1 MTRIAGLLFF
11 LTAAGAALFLFH
23 IKQEVREMEQELGI
37 VHRDILRHQEA
48 IRVLKTEWSYL
59 NQPARIADLAGRHLD
74 LRPLTAR
81 QFVHLEDLP
90 PRGPRSALSEAS
102 AVSGA
107 APAPALVPT
116 LVPTLAKAPAAR
128 APAPRK
134 VSQNDTA
141 STEAGSL
148 R

>member
-23 IKQEVREMEQELGI
+23 IKEEVREMEEELGI

-48 IRVLKTEWSYL
+48 IQVLKTEWSYL

-74 LRPLTAR
+74 LRPVTAR
-81 QFVHLEDLP
+81 QFVHLDDLP
-90 PRGPRSALSEAS
+90 PRGARSAPSEAP

-107 APAPALVPT
+107 APALAPT
-116 LVPTLAKAPAAR
+116 QAQAYAAKE
-128 APAPRK
+128 PAPRK
-134 VSQNDTA
+134 VPQNDTA
-141 STEAGSL
+141 LTEAGSM

>member
-1 MTRIAGLLFF
+1 MTRIAGLLIF

-23 IKQEVREMEQELGI
+23 IKQEVREMEEELGI

-74 LRPLTAR
+74 LRSLTAR
-81 QFVHLEDLP
+81 QFVRLDDLP
-90 PRGPRSALSEAS
+90 PRGARPAPSEAP

-107 APAPALVPT
+107 APAPALAPT
-116 LVPTLAKAPAAR
+116 LAPTLAKAPALR
-128 APAPRK
+128 KVPRK
-134 VSQNDTA
+134 DTA
-141 STEAGSL
+141 LTEAGNA

>member
-1 MTRIAGLLFF
+1 MTRIAGFLFF
-11 LTAAGAALFLFH
+11 LTAASAALFLFY
-23 IKQEVREMEQELGI
+23 IKQEVREMEEELGI

-59 NQPARIADLAGRHLD
+59 NQPARIADLAGRHLG
-74 LRPLTAR
+74 LRPVTAQ

-90 PRGPRSALSEAS
+90 PRSARSAPSEAP

-107 APAPALVPT
+107 AP
-116 LVPTLAKAPAAR
+116 TLAKAPGAK
-128 APAPRK
+128 APAPREGP
-134 VSQNDTA
+134 QNDTA
-141 STEAGSL
+141 LAEAGST

>member
-1 MTRIAGLLFF
+1 MTRVAGLLFF
-11 LTAAGAALFLFH
+11 LTAAGAALFLFY

-59 NQPARIADLAGRHLD
+59 NQPARIADLAARHLD

-90 PRGPRSALSEAS
+90 PRGARSAPSEAP
-102 AVSGA
+102 AMSGA
-107 APAPALVPT
+107 APAPT
-116 LVPTLAKAPAAR
+116 LAPTLAKAPAAR
-128 APAPRK
+128 SVP
-134 VSQNDTA
+134 QNDTA
-141 STEAGSL
+141 LTEAGSL

>member
-1 MTRIAGLLFF
+1 MTRIAGVLFF

-59 NQPARIADLAGRHLD
+59 NQPARIADLAGRHLG
-74 LRPLTAR
+74 LRSLTAR
-81 QFVHLEDLP
+81 QFVRLDDLP
-90 PRGPRSALSEAS
+90 PRGARPALSPAL
-102 AVSGA
+102 
-107 APAPALVPT
+107 APALA
-116 LVPTLAKAPAAR
+116 PTLAKAPAPR
-128 APAPRK
+128 PAPRK
-134 VSQNDTA
+134 VARKDTA
-141 STEAGSL
+141 STAAGNA

>member
-11 LTAAGAALFLFH
+11 LTAAGAALFLFQ
-23 IKQEVREMEQELGI
+23 IKQEVREMEEELGI

-81 QFVHLEDLP
+81 QFVRLEDLP
-90 PRGPRSALSEAS
+90 PRGAR
-102 AVSGA
+102 
-107 APAPALVPT
+107 PAPTPALA
-116 LVPTLAKAPAAR
+116 LAR
-128 APAPRK
+128 APAPHK
-134 VSQNDTA
+134 DSPKDTA
-141 STEAGSL
+141 LTEAGSA

>member
-11 LTAAGAALFLFH
+11 LTAAGAALFLFY

-59 NQPARIADLAGRHLD
+59 NQPARIADLAGRHLG

-81 QFVHLEDLP
+81 QFVHLNDLP
-90 PRGPRSALSEAS
+90 PRGARSAPSEAP
-102 AVSGA
+102 AMSGA
-107 APAPALVPT
+107 APAPT
-116 LVPTLAKAPAAR
+116 LAPTLAKAPAPLR
-128 APAPRK
+128 VP
-134 VSQNDTA
+134 QNDTA
-141 STEAGSL
+141 LTEAGSL

>member
-1 MTRIAGLLFF
+1 MSRIAGLLFF
-11 LTAAGAALFLFH
+11 LTAASAALFLFY
-23 IKQEVREMEQELGI
+23 IKQEVREMEEELGI

-81 QFVHLEDLP
+81 QFVRLEDLP
-90 PRGPRSALSEAS
+90 PRGARSASSEAP

-107 APAPALVPT
+107 APASVLALA
-116 LVPTLAKAPAAR
+116 PTLAKAPA
-128 APAPRK
+128 PRK
-134 VSQNDTA
+134 DTA
-141 STEAGSL
+141 STEAGNA

>member
-1 MTRIAGLLFF
+1 MTRVAVFLFF
-11 LTAAGAALFLFH
+11 LTATGAALFLFH
-23 IKQEVREMEQELGI
+23 IKQEVREMAEELGI

-59 NQPARIADLAGRHLD
+59 NQPTRIADLAGRHLD

-81 QFVHLEDLP
+81 QFVRLEDLP
-90 PRGPRSALSEAS
+90 PRAAQPAPSEAP

-107 APAPALVPT
+107 VTAMA
-116 LVPTLAKAPAAR
+116 PTLAKAPA
-128 APAPRK
+128 PRK
-134 VSQNDTA
+134 DPRKDTA
-141 STEAGSL
+141 FTDAGSA

>member
-1 MTRIAGLLFF
+1 MTRLAGLLFF

-23 IKQEVREMEQELGI
+23 IKQEVQEMEEELGI

-59 NQPARIADLAGRHLD
+59 NQPAHIADLAGRHLD

-81 QFVHLEDLP
+81 QFVHLDDLP
-90 PRGPRSALSEAS
+90 PRGAQMAPSEAP

-107 APAPALVPT
+107 APAPT
-116 LVPTLAKAPAAR
+116 LAPTLAKAPAAKALAALR
-128 APAPRK
+128 VP
-134 VSQNDTA
+134 QNDTA

>member
-1 MTRIAGLLFF
+1 MTRISGLLFF
-11 LTAAGAALFLFH
+11 LTAAGAALFLFN
-23 IKQEVREMEQELGI
+23 IKQEVREMEEELGI

-81 QFVHLEDLP
+81 QFVRLDDLP
-90 PRGPRSALSEAS
+90 PRSAR
-102 AVSGA
+102 
-107 APAPALVPT
+107 PAPSEVPAVAGAVPT
-116 LVPTLAKAPAAR
+116 LAPTLAKAPAAK

-134 VSQNDTA
+134 DTA
-141 STEAGSL
+141 LTEAGNA

>member
-1 MTRIAGLLFF
+1 
-11 LTAAGAALFLFH
+11 
-23 IKQEVREMEQELGI
+23 MEKELGI

-48 IRVLKTEWSYL
+48 IQVLKTEWSYL
-59 NQPARIADLAGRHLD
+59 NQPARIADLARRHLG

-81 QFVHLEDLP
+81 QFVRLDDLP
-90 PRGPRSALSEAS
+90 ARAAQPAPSEAP

-107 APAPALVPT
+107 APTPALAPT
-116 LVPTLAKAPAAR
+116 PAK

-134 VSQNDTA
+134 DPRNDAALTD
-141 STEAGSL
+141 AGSM